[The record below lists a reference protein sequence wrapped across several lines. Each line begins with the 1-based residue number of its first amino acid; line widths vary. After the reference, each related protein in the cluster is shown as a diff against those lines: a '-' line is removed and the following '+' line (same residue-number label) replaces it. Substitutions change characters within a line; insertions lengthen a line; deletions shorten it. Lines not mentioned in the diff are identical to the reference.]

1 MQIKIA
7 CNFLLG
13 FEHRV
18 METLASDALSSLIEF
33 SSPET
38 VL

>member
-1 MQIKIA
+1 MQIIT

-18 METLASDALSSLIEF
+18 METLAPAALRSLIES
-33 SSPET
+33 SSPEI